1 MTNLF
6 RIIKSNFFQ
15 ILSSINKE
23 IYIDCLFI
31 LDKLANEDEEFNIKK
46 DIALNIL
53 EKYFK
58 EKSKILV
65 RENNDDLEFINNH
78 RQKAL
83 KVISLFKKNGWLS
96 EERISFNITNLHFFD
111 YSIEMIFFLKKTINQ
126 IKPESIENIYSIYY
140 LLKTSF
146 LEKNFNI
153 LKEIVIITKNILIKL
168 KILKANIYFFY
179 NQLINT
185 NFDYNLNK
193 ILEQLLLNYK
203 KNFFDSSYYILKT
216 TNNFS
221 KYRIKINLMLN
232 KIESKNFSF
241 EEIDEIKK
249 NLKLIDKLTQIIDQ
263 KNEQYLQISC
273 NRILF
278 FYNQKKNIKNI
289 LNCTIKFILN
299 NNINIHFYD
308 FFNLSI
314 IKNLD
319 ELSFYKPRV
328 NKLKI
333 LTSKLDKI
341 PVEIKYNLKNKKKNF
356 LNKKNYFDNKNIN
369 LFVEKILNKK
379 KYIKASQISLQ
390 NNQDISK
397 LILIYLYSKSSCYK
411 NIYQIKKLN
420 QKVNKYNLIFLDFE
434 ISKIN

>member
-31 LDKLANEDEEFNIKK
+31 LDKLANEDEEFNINK

>member
-31 LDKLANEDEEFNIKK
+31 LDKLANEDEEFNINK
-46 DIALNIL
+46 DIALNFL
-53 EKYFK
+53 EKYFQ

-65 RENNDDLEFINNH
+65 RENNDELEFIKNN

-83 KVISLFKKNGWLS
+83 KVISLFKRNGWLA

-111 YSIEMIFFLKKTINQ
+111 YSIEMIFFLKKTINK

-140 LLKTSF
+140 LLKSSF

-153 LKEIVIITKNILIKL
+153 LKEIAIITKNILIKL

-278 FYNQKKNIKNI
+278 FYK
-289 LNCTIKFILN
+289 
-299 NNINIHFYD
+299 
-308 FFNLSI
+308 
-314 IKNLD
+314 
-319 ELSFYKPRV
+319 
-328 NKLKI
+328 
-333 LTSKLDKI
+333 
-341 PVEIKYNLKNKKKNF
+341 
-356 LNKKNYFDNKNIN
+356 
-369 LFVEKILNKK
+369 
-379 KYIKASQISLQ
+379 
-390 NNQDISK
+390 
-397 LILIYLYSKSSCYK
+397 
-411 NIYQIKKLN
+411 
-420 QKVNKYNLIFLDFE
+420 
-434 ISKIN
+434 